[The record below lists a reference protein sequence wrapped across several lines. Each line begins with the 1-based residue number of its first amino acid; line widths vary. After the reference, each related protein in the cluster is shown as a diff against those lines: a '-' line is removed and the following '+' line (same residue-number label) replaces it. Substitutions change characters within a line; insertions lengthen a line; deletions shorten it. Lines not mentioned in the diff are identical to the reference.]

1 MPQQRVLVVYEK
13 ASESQNDQHET
24 WIPPKADP
32 PLSTGRAKQVKRGL
46 DPTVGCK
53 IISVEPEDV
62 PDSEPE

>member
-13 ASESQNDQHET
+13 AFESRHET
-24 WIPPKADP
+24 RLPPKTDP

-53 IISVEPEDV
+53 IISVELEDV
-62 PDSEPE
+62 AD